1 MLKQMLVLHAIV
13 IRKPMFESK
22 EEAIAKA
29 REMFP
34 QEKLKGFVR
43 ETKQSFR
50 VRVLPKTKFIK
61 TSFRTK
67 VINPSISLV
76 FGTLT
81 P

>member
-1 MLKQMLVLHAIV
+1 MLVLHAIV
-13 IRKPMFESK
+13 MRKPAFGSK
-22 EEAIAKA
+22 AEAISKA

-34 QEKLKGFVR
+34 QERLKGFVR

-50 VRVLPKTKFIK
+50 VRVVPKTKFVK

-67 VINPSISLV
+67 VINPEISLV
-76 FGTLT
+76 FGVPLN

>member
-1 MLKQMLVLHAIV
+1 MLILHAIV
-13 IRKPMFESK
+13 MRKPLFESK
-22 EEAIAKA
+22 EEALAKA
-29 REMFP
+29 RQMFP

-50 VRVLPKTKFIK
+50 VRVVPKTKFVK

-76 FGTLT
+76 FGA
-81 P
+81 PIP